1 MNAVSRLFFAV
12 SSFDD
17 RWRAHAASM
26 RAATVLSFSK
36 NLAPNLGVAL
46 QFAKGFDPKFD
57 HTTSLEDLFD
67 ELDYLKSEDYKALR
81 INCLLGLCASFESF
95 AKTFI
100 AALSYE
106 PAWKQNA
113 ASAVVLTQD
122 TDHDFADR
130 FADADKRWKKL
141 GYCELLRD
149 EFDWVDS
156 ALIDSVGEV
165 FWLRN
170 QVAHNAEKAS
180 KDRELKAFGE
190 VFKKGQ
196 EVIIDQARL
205 GRCVNLLRKCV
216 EEIADGTP
224 YMEAI

>member
-1 MNAVSRLFFAV
+1 MNAV

-17 RWRAHAASM
+17 CWRAHAASM

-36 NLAPNLGVAL
+36 ELAPNLGVAL

-57 HTTSLEDLFD
+57 HATALEDLFD

-106 PAWKQNA
+106 PTWKKNQ
-113 ASAVVLTQD
+113 SSTDLLKQD
-122 TDHDFADR
+122 TDQDFADR
-130 FADADKRWKKL
+130 FAAVDRRWKEKR
-141 GYCELLRD
+141 GYLELLRH

-180 KDRELKAFGE
+180 KERELKAFGE
-190 VFKKGQ
+190 VLKKGQ
-196 EVIIDQARL
+196 PVTIDKARL
-205 GRCVNLLRKCV
+205 GRCVNLLRRCV
-216 EEIADGTP
+216 KEIADGTP
-224 YMEAI
+224 YLEAI